1 MLALSFRFP
10 HHGVYS
16 SYHRLLA
23 YLAPPNAAVD
33 ATLPAVCYSRYL
45 NPRGVTHRTWLR
57 LAELRAWKIARRDGH
72 EWLHYL
78 YPEHGYFQGA
88 ELRSTASQIAI
99 SCHLPRGVIE
109 RGIDRLDGLSNALV
123 AASAVIVMSP
133 DNIDYYARLAPAA
146 RTVFI
151 PHGVDVHYFTPGE
164 KPVVARGGRRLLTVG
179 NMLRDF
185 ETLGNVIDCAAA
197 RGEPWIFTVIA
208 NQDRLTRLSNALS
221 SAGRRLLE
229 PLCGISDRQLLRI
242 YQTSDVLY
250 LPLLEATA
258 NNALIEAMACGLPV
272 VVSDLPAT
280 RAYGGD
286 AVTYLSS
293 KDATDACDLLRE
305 VLKSDAGLAA
315 SRARCRKHA
324 KDYLAWEV
332 VARQHRAFLGS
343 SGDAEL
349 YDACAGGGA
358 SVRNPAVDV
367 SAKNDRQAGE
377 EDPRS
382 ESWNR

>member
-1 MLALSFRFP
+1 VIDADGDYSNLKMLALSFRFP

-23 YLAPPNAAVD
+23 YLAPPHAAVD

-57 LAELRAWKIARRDGH
+57 LAEQRAWKIARRDGH

-78 YPEHGYFQGA
+78 YPEHGYFRGA
-88 ELRSTASQIAI
+88 ELRSAPSQIAI

-109 RGIDRLDGLSNALV
+109 RGIDRLDGLSRALA

-146 RTVFI
+146 RTAFI
-151 PHGVDVHYFTPGE
+151 PHGVDVNYFTPAK
-164 KPVVARGGRRLLTVG
+164 KPAVPQPRRRLLTVG

-185 ETLGNVIDCAAA
+185 DTLRSVIDCAAA
-197 RGEPWIFTVIA
+197 RQEPWVFTVIA
-208 NQDRLTRLSNALS
+208 NRDRLGRLSHSLT

-229 PLCGISDRQLLRI
+229 PLCGISDQRLLHV

-258 NNALIEAMACGLPV
+258 NNAFIEAMSCGLPV
-272 VVSDLPAT
+272 VVTDLPAT

-286 AVTYLSS
+286 VVTYISS
-293 KDATDACDLLRE
+293 KDATDACDLLGE
-305 VLKSDAGLAA
+305 MLKSESALDASAA
-315 SRARCRKHA
+315 AVRKHA
-324 KDYLAWEV
+324 EDRLSWTAIV
-332 VARQHRAFLGS
+332 RQHERFLLEGR
-343 SGDAEL
+343 DAE
-349 YDACAGGGA
+349 A
-358 SVRNPAVDV
+358 
-367 SAKNDRQAGE
+367 
-377 EDPRS
+377 
-382 ESWNR
+382 